1 MAFVQKSSDQ
11 NSSPEAA
18 PSACAH
24 TRAFWALIA
33 ATALLFCLGLGNI
46 DLWAPDEPRYGAIA
60 EEIRSGRHG
69 PEGLVLLHLNDVPYT
84 QKPPLYFWLAALA
97 GAPLGRVSEI
107 PARLPSALAG
117 VFCVGLTAWIAR
129 RLGTYP
135 RAALLAAALLA
146 TSFRFSF
153 TARRAQLDVLLTAFE
168 LIALAI
174 FLSLEFRDTRGA
186 TLGASSSRPTSPAPD
201 ALPTPSAVQIAGMH
215 AALGAAALVKGPV
228 GWLPLLIIAAY
239 LAWQGRI
246 RTFRVY
252 APAWAYALS
261 FGPLLLWISVA
272 IALAPPGFAEVAV
285 GENVFGRFFSGT
297 SHVRPFSY
305 FLFQLPLDYLPWSL
319 ALPWALPRLWRS
331 ARATPGTGAETGTG
345 TAEADAKAE
354 AEPHDGATPGGTGLL
369 GQSGAATQAGAR
381 FLLCWIFVP
390 LLFFTISAGKRGV
403 YLLPIFPALAIVSL
417 LAFPLIRKR
426 GEPEGAW
433 IKRAAVAVA
442 AIALIELGGFTL
454 GLPLL
459 QAEKSPRPIALAA
472 AEAAAP
478 NETVG
483 VYGLTP
489 IEGGIAYYGGV
500 QLASLRDEPSLER
513 FLEGSGRLV
522 LMRARH
528 FEALSLRLRLKRI
541 GAFRKGRRQLILA
554 KRSPEA
560 P

>member
-18 PSACAH
+18 PSSRVPVGTSADTHA
-24 TRAFWALIA
+24 RGLWALLA

-60 EEIRSGRHG
+60 EEIRSGQHST
-69 PEGLVLLHLNDVPYT
+69 EGLVLLHLNEVPYT

-97 GAPLGRVSEI
+97 GSPFGRVSEI

-117 VFCVGLTAWIAR
+117 IFCVGLTAWLAR
-129 RLGTYP
+129 RLGAHP

-146 TSFRFSF
+146 TSFRFIF

-174 FLSLEFRDTRGA
+174 FLSFEFRDT
-186 TLGASSSRPTSPAPD
+186 SDTSPATS
-201 ALPTPSAVQIAGMH
+201 AASAPSAIQVAGMH

-228 GWLPLLIIAAY
+228 GWLPLLIIAVY

-246 RTFRVY
+246 RTFRLY
-252 APAWAYALS
+252 APAWSYALS

-297 SHVRPFSY
+297 SHVRPFYY

-331 ARATPGTGAETGTG
+331 ARKNAATGTQTGAGI
-345 TAEADAKAE
+345 AEAE
-354 AEPHDGATPGGTGLL
+354 AEPRESTAECDAGPF
-369 GQSGAATQAGAR
+369 GQSGVTAEAVAR

-390 LLFFTISAGKRGV
+390 LLFFTLSAGKRGV
-403 YLLPIFPALAIVSL
+403 YLLPIFPALAIASL
-417 LAFPLIRKR
+417 LALPLIRKP
-426 GEPEGAW
+426 GDAAGAW
-433 IKRAAVAVA
+433 IQSATLVVAAV
-442 AIALIELGGFTL
+442 ALIELGGVTL

-459 QAEKSPRPIALAA
+459 DAEKSPRPIALAA
-472 AEAAAP
+472 AQAATP
-478 NETVG
+478 GEYVG
-483 VYGLTP
+483 VYGLNP
-489 IEGGIAYYGGV
+489 IEGGLAYYGGV
-500 QLASLRDEPSLER
+500 QIASLRDEPSLER

-528 FEALSLRLRLKRI
+528 FEALSPRLRLKQI
-541 GAFRKGRRQLILA
+541 GAFRKGRRRLILA